1 MRLPPKVLWTEGL
14 PLGPQQLQQLDRYH
28 EARLQRTAAALH
40 PHLWGVCALQWDGDG
55 LANNRLTADSMSL
68 IFPDG
73 ELYDAP
79 ASCPLPLTV
88 DLSQLPPDTQSFTFH
103 AALSR
108 FNEHG
113 ANVLDGAA
121 NGARYAQIGRDT
133 PDLYSDA
140 VSIDVSYLQPHVRLL
155 SALEPLDDCVSIP
168 VARVRRLAGGGF
180 ELDPDY
186 LPPSVTV
193 DAAPQLRQRLDKLL
207 GKLGV
212 KIEALYSRHSQPNKN
227 VLEVHSGDI
236 ASFWML
242 STLNTAGAGL
252 SHCARYR
259 LHHPEW
265 LFERLLTLAGGLMT
279 FSRQYALAD
288 LPAYDHA
295 DPGPG
300 FARLDAIIRDLVDTV
315 ISSRYHAI
323 ALVAD
328 ANRPTHHKGVLDAA
342 QVTRD
347 TPLCLAVQAD
357 MPPLEL
363 VAAVPRLLKAGAP
376 DDVEHAIQF
385 ALAGVE
391 LTHMPQVPPQVPVR
405 PNTFYFSIEG
415 KGQLYENMLKAEAIA
430 VYAPINIKSLKLEL
444 FALTT

>member
-1 MRLPPKVLWTEGL
+1 M
-14 PLGPQQLQQLDRYH
+14 QQLDRYH

-55 LANNRLTADSMSL
+55 LANNRLTAETLSL

-73 ELYDAP
+73 ELYEAP
-79 ASCPLPLTV
+79 ASCPLPVTV
-88 DLSQLPPDTQSFTFH
+88 DLSTLPPDTQSFTFH

-108 FNEHG
+108 FKDHG
-113 ANVLDGAA
+113 ANVVSGAA
-121 NGARYAQIGRDT
+121 NGARYAPVERDT

-140 VSIDVSYLQPHVRLL
+140 VSVDVSYLQPHVRLL
-155 SALEPLDDCVSIP
+155 SELDALDDCISVP

-193 DAAPQLRQRLDKLL
+193 AAAPWLAQRLDKLL
-207 GKLGV
+207 GKLSV
-212 KIEALYSRHSQPNKN
+212 KIEALYSRHRQSSRN
-227 VLEVHSGDI
+227 VIEVHSGDI

-252 SHCARYR
+252 THGARYR
-259 LHHPEW
+259 QHHPES
-265 LFERLLTLAGGLMT
+265 LFQQLMTLAGGLMT
-279 FSRQYALAD
+279 FTQKYALAD

-315 ISSRYHAI
+315 ISSRYVAI
-323 ALVAD
+323 ALEVEPSK
-328 ANRPTHHKGVLDAA
+328 PTHHKGALDAA
-342 QVTRD
+342 RVGRD
-347 TPLCLAVQAD
+347 TALCLAVQAD

-376 DDVEHAIQF
+376 DDVERAIQF
-385 ALAGVE
+385 ALPGVE

-405 PNTFYFSIEG
+405 PNTYYFSIES
-415 KGQLYENMLKAEAIA
+415 KGPLYDNMLKAEAIA
-430 VYAPINIKSLKLEL
+430 VYAPTNIKSLKLEL
-444 FALTT
+444 FAIAS

>member
-1 MRLPPKVLWTEGL
+1 MRLPPKVLWSEGL

-28 EARLQRTAAALH
+28 EARLQRTVAALR
-40 PHLWGVCALQWDGDG
+40 PHLWGVCALQWDSDG
-55 LANNRLTADSMSL
+55 LANNRLTAETLAL

-73 ELYDAP
+73 ELYEAP

-88 DLSQLPPDTQSFTFH
+88 DLSGLPLETQSFTFH

-108 FNEHG
+108 YQDHG
-113 ANVLDGAA
+113 SNVINGAA
-121 NGARYAQIGRDT
+121 NGARYAPVERDT

-140 VSIDVSYLQPHVRLL
+140 ASVGVSYLQPHVRLL
-155 SALEPLDDCVSIP
+155 SDLDALTDCTSVP

-193 DAAPQLRQRLDKLL
+193 AAAPWLAQRVDRLL

-212 KIEALYSRHSQPNKN
+212 KIEALYSRHRQSSRN
-227 VLEVHSGDI
+227 VIEVHSGDI

-252 SHCARYR
+252 THFARYGQ
-259 LHHPEW
+259 HHPEA
-265 LFERLLTLAGGLMT
+265 LFERLMTLAGGLLT
-279 FSRQYALAD
+279 FSQKYALAD

-315 ISSRYHAI
+315 ISSRYVAI
-323 ALVAD
+323 ALAVEAD
-328 ANRPTHHKGVLDAA
+328 KPTHHMGTLDAA
-342 QVTRD
+342 RVGRD
-347 TPLCLAVQAD
+347 TALCLAVQAD
-357 MPPLEL
+357 MAPLEL

-376 DDVEHAIQF
+376 DDVERAIQF
-385 ALAGVE
+385 ALPGVE

-405 PNTFYFSIEG
+405 PNTYYFSIEG
-415 KGQLYENMLKAEAIA
+415 KGPLYENMLKAEAIA

-444 FALTT
+444 FAIAT